1 MVPYNSLN
9 RIHGW
14 INCEKHMKKKKQIGI
29 KKLTNK
35 CPSKERKKFQST
47 AMKISVND
55 TQVVT
60 KNVWISRIII
70 QEKPPHKKSMPV
82 TQHYQPRCEDSLSQ
96 QKLNCQLNSLGAG
109 DTPVQTFYP
118 ERETEREEASW
129 MKYQWTGWHWG
140 LPPPI
145 QSRALP
151 VYDYIIISSLR
162 LYLTTKL
169 SFPIKPRNLVILFSL
184 PTIRRYSDFKWTGQ
198 YITYLSHFLLISSLF
213 LFFRCLNSIF
223 FSLLSSTT

>member
-70 QEKPPHKKSMPV
+70 QEKPPHKKSMLV
-82 TQHYQPRCEDSLSQ
+82 TQHYQPRCEDSPESTEAQLSAEFPWRWRHTCSNF
-96 QKLNCQLNSLGAG
+96 L
-109 DTPVQTFYP
+109 PR
-118 ERETEREEASW
+118 ERETERESR
-129 MKYQWTGWHWG
+129 
-140 LPPPI
+140 LPEWNTNQQVDI
-145 QSRALP
+145 EGFLHLYSP
-151 VYDYIIISSLR
+151 V
-162 LYLTTKL
+162 
-169 SFPIKPRNLVILFSL
+169 
-184 PTIRRYSDFKWTGQ
+184 
-198 YITYLSHFLLISSLF
+198 LF
-213 LFFRCLNSIF
+213 LFTITS
-223 FSLLSSTT
+223 

>member
-14 INCEKHMKKKKQIGI
+14 INCEKLMKKKKQIGI

-35 CPSKERKKFQST
+35 CPSAERKKFQST

-82 TQHYQPRCEDSLSQ
+82 TQHFQPHCEDSLSQ
-96 QKLNCQLNSLGAG
+96 QKLNSLGAG

-118 ERETEREEASW
+118 ERKRVEASW
-129 MKYQWTGWHWG
+129 MKYQSTGWHWG

-145 QSRALP
+145 ESRSLP

-184 PTIRRYSDFKWTGQ
+184 PTIRRYSDSKWTGQ
-198 YITYLSHFLLISSLF
+198 YITYLSHFLLISSLS
-213 LFFRCLNSIF
+213 FFFAALI
-223 FSLLSSTT
+223 

>member
-1 MVPYNSLN
+1 
-9 RIHGW
+9 
-14 INCEKHMKKKKQIGI
+14 
-29 KKLTNK
+29 
-35 CPSKERKKFQST
+35 
-47 AMKISVND
+47 MKISVND
-55 TQVVT
+55 TQVVR

-70 QEKPPHKKSMPV
+70 QEKPPHKKINAGYATLPATLWGFPESTEAQLSAEFPWRWRH
-82 TQHYQPRCEDSLSQ
+82 TCSNFLPR
-96 QKLNCQLNSLGAG
+96 
-109 DTPVQTFYP
+109 
-118 ERETEREEASW
+118 ERDRERVEASW
-129 MKYQWTGWHWG
+129 MKYQSAGWHWG

-198 YITYLSHFLLISSLF
+198 YITYLSHFLLISSLS
-213 LFFRCLNSIF
+213 FFFPALI
-223 FSLLSSTT
+223 